1 MARVFPF
8 RGLRYHPRFASEMQ
22 RIATPPYDVI
32 GERDRLEY
40 EKAHPKNVVRL
51 ILPGEAGSA
60 GDGTFYSGAA
70 ALLNGWREEGT
81 LRQESALSFY
91 PYRQTFRGPDGITA
105 SRLGFLGALA
115 LEDPGGG
122 SGPLPHE
129 KTLEGPRRDRTR
141 LISACRANLSAIFLL
156 HPDGTGKVAASLER
170 IAPGEPLF
178 RFSDREGILH
188 ELWRMDDPDLIRQV
202 QEGLE
207 ADWTLIADGHHRH
220 ESAVAVMRELP
231 EAEGARYVLAFFC
244 SLQDRGFRIFP
255 IHRLVRP
262 RPACDAPAIRRL
274 LQERL
279 PCEVLP
285 SGSGAKEVIS
295 RLGEAGQGSFAALLP
310 GGHRLL
316 IRCRTENRPAR
327 EEGPLEDLD
336 TLVLERRVLTGLLGI
351 TPEEVAAGAVAYT
364 PDAGE
369 ALRRVDS
376 GEVAAA
382 FLLNPLRMEAVVR
395 AARAGLRL
403 PQKSTYFYPKV
414 FTGLVIRPF

>member
-1 MARVFPF
+1 M
-8 RGLRYHPRFASEMQ
+8 H

-32 GERDRLEY
+32 GETDRLEF
-40 EKAHPKNVVRL
+40 EKAHPRNVVRL
-51 ILPGEAGSA
+51 ILPGEAGRA

-70 ALLNGWREEGT
+70 ATLNGWREEGT
-81 LRQESALSFY
+81 LQQETAPSFY

-115 LEDPGGG
+115 LEDPAAG
-122 SGPLPHE
+122 SDPFPHE

-156 HPDGTGKVAASLER
+156 HPDGTGKVAASLEET
-170 IAPGEPLF
+170 APGEPLF
-178 RFSDREGILH
+178 RFSDREGVLH
-188 ELWRMDDPDLIRQV
+188 ELWRMDDPDRIRQV

-207 ADWTLIADGHHRH
+207 TDWTLIADGHHRY
-220 ESAVAVMRELP
+220 ESAVAVMKELP

-262 RPACDAPAIRRL
+262 RPAGDTPALRRL
-274 LQERL
+274 LRERL
-279 PCEVLP
+279 PCEILP
-285 SGSGAKEVIS
+285 SGSGAKEVLA
-295 RLGEAGQGSFAALLP
+295 RLGEAGEGSFAALLP
-310 GGHRLL
+310 EGHRLL
-316 IRCRTENRPAR
+316 IRCWRENRPAGGQ
-327 EEGPLEDLD
+327 GPLEDLD
-336 TLVLERRVLTGLLGI
+336 TLVLEREVLTGLLGI
-351 TPEEVAAGAVAYT
+351 TPEAVTAGAVAYT

-376 GEVAAA
+376 GEAAAA